1 MCDGGSVVPPT
12 TVISRA
18 MRAGWIIVT
27 GSSGIAAAAA

>member
-1 MCDGGSVVPPT
+1 MCDACSVVPPT

-27 GSSGIAAAAA
+27 GSSSIAAAAA